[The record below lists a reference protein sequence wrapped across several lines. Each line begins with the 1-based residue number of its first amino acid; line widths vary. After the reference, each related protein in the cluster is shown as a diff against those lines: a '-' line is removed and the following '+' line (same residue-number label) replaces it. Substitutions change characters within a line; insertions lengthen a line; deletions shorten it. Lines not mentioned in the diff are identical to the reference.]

1 MGVSACVV
9 YVCRATLLLKRPGV
23 TAWLLCWLLTD
34 QPCDLVHIT
43 VLLTFSLRRTSRSR
57 DSK

>member
-23 TAWLLCWLLTD
+23 TAWAPLLAPHRPAVRPCAHHRPSDVQPPTD
-34 QPCDLVHIT
+34 VEIP
-43 VLLTFSLRRTSRSR
+43 
-57 DSK
+57 